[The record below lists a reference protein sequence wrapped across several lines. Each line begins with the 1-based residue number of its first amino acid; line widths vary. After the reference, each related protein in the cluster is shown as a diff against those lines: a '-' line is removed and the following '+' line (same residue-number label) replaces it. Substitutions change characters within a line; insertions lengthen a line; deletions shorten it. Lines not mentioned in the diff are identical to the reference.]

1 MADIKAALEAKR
13 ERLVAR
19 VMAAELDPK
28 IYSADKRQVASLE
41 RIADA
46 LELLALAR
54 VVSDPA

>member
-1 MADIKAALEAKR
+1 MTDIRAALDAKR
-13 ERLVAR
+13 EKLVAR

-28 IYSADKRQVASLE
+28 VYSIEKRTAAGLE

-54 VVSDPA
+54 VAGQ

>member
-1 MADIKAALEAKR
+1 MADIRAALDAKR

-28 IYSADKRQVASLE
+28 IYAIEKRTAASLE

-54 VVSDPA
+54 VAGD